1 MQCVRDD
8 VQCGQASRPGLPL
21 YLGIACL
28 LLRGALSKAR
38 EIKLGDKVTILEGGR
53 IVQTGTGLDIV
64 ERPADDYV
72 AEFVRHVNPRTAIKG
87 AAVAPTAP

>member
-8 VQCGQASRPGLPL
+8 VQCGQAD
-21 YLGIACL
+21 
-28 LLRGALSKAR
+28 GA
-38 EIKLGDKVTILEGGR
+38 
-53 IVQTGTGLDIV
+53 GTGRDIV

>member
-28 LLRGALSKAR
+28 LLRGAASTALDA
-38 EIKLGDKVTILEGGR
+38 GGKR
-53 IVQTGTGLDIV
+53 SDIAEKTGVVVGVANASRSV
-64 ERPADDYV
+64 ERG
-72 AEFVRHVNPRTAIKG
+72 AISVLTPVSTSSNG
-87 AAVAPTAP
+87 AP